1 MTPASRRRPCAAGA
15 GALLLAALLLA
26 AGCGREAP
34 TFEPG
39 RLTVE
44 SAPAGAAILIDGQD
58 TGEITPH
65 TFAPLDA
72 GLYQVSVVLDGWV
85 ASPEGETVDLKPL
98 DDRTVAFTLSQTGLV
113 ITSEP
118 AGARILIDGRDTGQ
132 VTPATVAGLE
142 PGAVEV
148 ALELDTFHVFP
159 AGYTAT
165 VTDGEV
171 TELPAGTFTLRSRRT
186 VMLEGFANIDCGPCP
201 QLTDNLLALTSQ
213 PGYGPDRVLFVEF
226 AVNWPNGQ
234 DPFYLAN
241 PTENYD
247 RFFFYLVATA
257 PTLAADGV
265 KLADAVDQQLLRTAV
280 DAALAQDPGVLIDVE
295 ADLEQTSIPVTVTL
309 WPLRD
314 LDLAGHELFVALYEN
329 EIVIDP
335 APGSNGQTEFHHVFR
350 DRVDTPPTLGGLTAD
365 VPQEINVTLARG
377 DRLPEN
383 LTVIAFIQDP
393 STRVVLQAGSTVGVA
408 KPRDLVTTATEGPRP

>member
-1 MTPASRRRPCAAGA
+1 MPLRGRRPGAA
-15 GALLLAALLLA
+15 ALVLLMLLAAS
-26 AGCGREAP
+26 CGREAP

-39 RLTVE
+39 SLTVE
-44 SAPAGAAILIDGQD
+44 STPAGAAILLDGGD
-58 TGEITPH
+58 TGEVTPH

-72 GLYQVSVVLDGWV
+72 GLYQVAVALEGWV

-98 DDRTVAFTLSQTGLV
+98 DERTVAFTLSQTGLV

-118 AGARILIDGRDTGQ
+118 AGARIIIDGTDTGQ

-142 PGAVEV
+142 PGEVEV
-148 ALELDTFHVFP
+148 ALELDTYHAFP
-159 AGYTAT
+159 AVYTAT

-171 TELPAGTFTLRSRRT
+171 TELPADTFTLRSRRT

-213 PGYGPDRVLFVEF
+213 PGYGPDRVLFLEF

-265 KLADAVDQQLLRTAV
+265 KLADAVDQQLLRTTV
-280 DAALAQDPGVLIDVE
+280 DANLAADPGVLIDVE
-295 ADLEQTSIPVTVTL
+295 ADFEQTTIPVTVTL

-314 LDLAGHELFVALYEN
+314 MDLSGHVLYVALYEN

-350 DRVDTPPTLGGLTAD
+350 DRVDTPPALGALAAD
-365 VPQEINVTLARG
+365 TPQDITVSLARG

-383 LTVIAFIQDP
+383 LTVVAFIQDP
-393 STRVVLQAGSTVGVA
+393 STRTVLQAGSTVGVT
-408 KPRDLVTTATEGPRP
+408 KPRDLAAGATEGSSR